1 MVWIKNVRLET
12 GYLEKEANDIV
23 TVTNQVALKIEEG
36 IIKEIAKEVP
46 VGINTVIDGKNY
58 LASPSLRDNHIHLDK
73 GHYGGS
79 WKAVVPVPGVKE
91 RIIEE
96 EGFLVEFL
104 QDAPKKAQ
112 ALIDLICGSG
122 ATFLRVQVNLDPVIE
137 MKNIEI
143 IREVLEKNKHRLDYE
158 LVAFPQHGTL
168 KTADKGLL
176 SKAAKEDVVNA
187 IGGLDPATI
196 DNDIEKSLETTFTV
210 ATENNKEID
219 IHLHDPGELGIY
231 EIKRIIAFTKKY
243 KMQGKVAITHA
254 YSMGAVGE
262 DSLFE
267 VVKEL
272 AENKIAINTTVPID
286 APAPPIPFLQKHGV
300 RVNVIND
307 NINDH
312 WSPFG
317 TGDMIRIANRAAEV
331 FSMVDEIALS
341 QAYGLVSNGLTA
353 LNSQGV
359 KQWPNVGDSANIL
372 FTKAES
378 TAHLVA
384 RVCPERVVMFKG
396 EVVSGSFEG

>member
-1 MVWIKNVRLET
+1 MVWIKNIRLET
-12 GYLEKEANDIV
+12 GYLEKEANDSV
-23 TVTNQVALKIEEG
+23 TTTDQVALKIENG
-36 IIKEIAKEVP
+36 TIQEIAKEVP
-46 VGINTVIDGKNY
+46 AGIEGVIDGKNY

-79 WKAVVPVPGVKE
+79 WKAVVPVAGVKE

-96 EGFLVEFL
+96 EGFLVDFL

-137 MKNIEI
+137 MKNIEL
-143 IREVLEKNKHRLDYE
+143 IREVLEKNSYRLDYE

-168 KTADKGLL
+168 KTQEKGLL
-176 SKAAKEDVVNA
+176 SKAAKDDAINA
-187 IGGLDPATI
+187 MGGLDPATI
-196 DNDIEKSLETTFTV
+196 DNDIEQSLETTFKI
-210 ATENNKEID
+210 ANENNKEID

-231 EIKRIIAFTKKY
+231 EIKRIVAFTKKY
-243 KMQGKVAITHA
+243 EMQGKVAITHA

-262 DSLFE
+262 DSLLG

-272 AENKIAINTTVPID
+272 AENQIAINTTVPID

-331 FSMVDEIALS
+331 FSMVDEISLS

-353 LNSQGV
+353 LDAQGNR
-359 KQWPNVGDSANIL
+359 QWPNVGDSANIL

-378 TAHLVA
+378 TAHLIA

-396 EVVSGSFEG
+396 EVVSGSFE